1 MKTEPHTWTIRE
13 LIDEHSKGQLKPNP
27 EYQRGSVWKPH
38 QKQMLVDSILRGYH
52 IPVFYFH
59 VREETGRR
67 GKNTRFEIIDG
78 QQRLSS
84 ITQFHEGEFSLLNP
98 QARNSRFARHL
109 RQQPCDWA
117 GLSFDRLPSKL
128 RDRFLDSQVSVA
140 EIVDAGINE
149 ARELFVRL
157 QQGSDLT
164 AQERRDALPGEF
176 GGEVARIAGRRGISH
191 GHQFFEEIMRM
202 KPRSDRGQ
210 TRQFVA
216 QIMIALF
223 EYSESV
229 RFVDLNKA
237 SIDRHYHDY
246 IDLGDQ
252 SSVVERFEELLE
264 ELWNSLRGWQGPKL
278 RGHLVLHLFIMF
290 HQLKGRY
297 TNSWK
302 SGLPDRVEEFMR
314 ELADANAKFRSGEVN
329 DFHAGYGGRLRNN
342 SDRSDTIT
350 SRHQF
355 FMKWMRDRLDFQ
367 PLDSNRSFGA
377 FDREYLY
384 LKSNGVCAYAKSAE
398 ICGDD
403 ARMSFE
409 ASEVHH
415 VLPHSKGGQTDLD
428 NAALTHREC
437 NRKIRD
443 QYIPPPGWK
452 GANQSSSAITAPF
465 SVTIP
470 NPNISAGE

>member
-1 MKTEPHTWTIRE
+1 M
-13 LIDEHSKGQLKPNP
+13 LI
-27 EYQRGSVWKPH
+27 
-38 QKQMLVDSILRGYH
+38 DSILRGYH

-59 VREETGRR
+59 VIEVSGRR
-67 GKNTRFEIIDG
+67 GPNIRYEIIDG
-78 QQRLSS
+78 QQRLRS
-84 ITQFHEGEFSLLNP
+84 ITQFRKGEFALLNP

-109 RQQPCDWA
+109 RQQPCEWA
-117 GLSFDRLPSKL
+117 ELSFDQLPSNL
-128 RDRFLDSQVSVA
+128 QNRFLDSQVTVA
-140 EIVDAGINE
+140 EILDADINE

-176 GGEVARIAGRRGISH
+176 GGEVARIAGRREISR
-191 GHQFFEEIMRM
+191 GHQFFQDIMKL

-216 QIMIALF
+216 QLMIALF
-223 EYSESV
+223 EYSESM
-229 RFVDLNKA
+229 RFVDLNKP

-246 IDLGDQ
+246 IDLGDK
-252 SSVVERFEELLE
+252 SSTVDRFEELLD
-264 ELWNSLRGWQGPKL
+264 ELWTTLRGWQGPKL

-297 TNSWK
+297 ANSWK
-302 SGLPDRVEEFMR
+302 SGLPERVEEFMR
-314 ELADANAKFRSGEVN
+314 ELADANEKFRQGEVN

-350 SRHQF
+350 LRHQF
-355 FMKWMRDRLDFQ
+355 FMKWMRDRLDVR
-367 PLDSNRSFGA
+367 PLDANRT
-377 FDREYLY
+377 FDTFEREYLY
-384 LKSNGVCAYAKSAE
+384 LKSSGVCAYAKNTE

-403 ARMSFE
+403 TRMPFE

-415 VLPHSKGGQTDLD
+415 VVPHSKGGQTDLD
-428 NAALTHREC
+428 NAVLTHREC

-443 QYIPPPGWK
+443 KYIPPPGWVNH
-452 GANQSSSAITAPF
+452 G
-465 SVTIP
+465 
-470 NPNISAGE
+470 